1 MESVL
6 EVESLKTS
14 GETDIFLVPAS
25 DGLLVGTGS
34 DHTGREQEAV
44 DVSYSKG
51 LCPKVL
57 SAEVWRYED
66 VRAHFDEI
74 ELSSWVTDADGRRLY
89 QGGRLDSFLSVEDL
103 LEEINKAGHNF
114 ENHLIFCGTLPA
126 IGGLSFGSRFEGLLH
141 DPVLG
146 RELSYSYE
154 VHSSHR

>member
-74 ELSSWVTDADGRRLY
+74 ELSS
-89 QGGRLDSFLSVEDL
+89 
-103 LEEINKAGHNF
+103 
-114 ENHLIFCGTLPA
+114 
-126 IGGLSFGSRFEGLLH
+126 
-141 DPVLG
+141 
-146 RELSYSYE
+146 
-154 VHSSHR
+154 